1 MRKVLFMVIF
11 LSLLLILSLGS
22 DVNFIINPYPPF
34 TYLEN
39 GEKKGFSMD
48 VLNAIT
54 NETGV
59 DVSVNFM
66 EWTEAF
72 NKLKN
77 DANTAMP
84 SILMNNERKDMFKW
98 VGPISIVKTSFYSKK
113 DSGIS
118 ITNLEDARKVSKIC
132 VVKDYY
138 SEQLL
143 SENNFENLLVFE
155 TQVDAFNAFINNN
168 DYVLPANNFSFA
180 YLLKENS
187 LSISNFEE
195 LFNFSMDFMY
205 IAFSKDTSDEKVNE
219 WQSGLD
225 KIKSNGKLQE
235 IYEKWLPWESA
246 PGKYVYLS
254 EEYPPLTFSD
264 KNGNPSG
271 FVTDI
276 VKEINK
282 RIKNE
287 EKIIITNWDLAY
299 NAALINPNV
308 VLFSMAKTE
317 ERKDKFN
324 WIGPVIKNNAYFYK
338 NSASNLALPSI
349 DYAKKLN
356 KIATTSGWWTEQR
369 LKEMGFDNLISY
381 QIPEECVN
389 QLIDRNVD
397 LSIFTDLTVEDIVTK
412 SGHEMREIEEILL
425 FDSVDV
431 FIGIS
436 NGTSKKF
443 IDKFIASYDSIIM
456 DGTYSEIHLRYFSE

>member
-1 MRKVLFMVIF
+1 MRKVLFIFIF
-11 LSLLLILSLGS
+11 LSILLVLSLGS
-22 DVNFIINPYPPF
+22 EISFLINPYPPF

-39 GEKKGFSMD
+39 GEKMGFSID
-48 VLNAIT
+48 VLNAIE
-54 NETGV
+54 NEINT
-59 DVSVNFM
+59 DVSVDFM
-66 EWTEAF
+66 EWKDAF

-77 DANTAMP
+77 DENTAMP

-113 DSGIS
+113 DSN
-118 ITNLEDARKVSKIC
+118 ITINNLEDARKVTKIC

-143 SENNFENLLVFE
+143 KENNYENILVFDSQIE
-155 TQVDAFNAFINNN
+155 AFNAFINND
-168 DYVLPANNFSFA
+168 DYVLPSNNFSFA

-187 LSISNFEE
+187 LNISDFDE
-195 LFNFSMDFMY
+195 LFNFSLDFMY
-205 IAFSKDTSDEKVNE
+205 IAFSKNTSDEIINE

-225 KIKSNGKLQE
+225 KIKSSGKLQE

-254 EEYPPLTFSD
+254 EEYPPLTYSD
-264 KNGNPSG
+264 NNGNPSG

-276 VKEINK
+276 VKEINRRMK
-282 RIKNE
+282 RE
-287 EKIIITNWDLAY
+287 EKIIITSWDLAY
-299 NAALINPNV
+299 NSALINPNV
-308 VLFSMAKTE
+308 VLFSMAKIE

-324 WIGPVIKNNAYFYK
+324 WVGPVIKNNAYFYK

-369 LKEMGFDNLISY
+369 LKKMGFNNLVSY
-381 QIPEECVN
+381 QTPEECVN
-389 QLIDRNVD
+389 ELIDRNVD
-397 LSIFTDLTVEDIVTK
+397 LSIFTDLTVEDIVKK

-425 FDSVDV
+425 FDSVEV
-431 FIGIS
+431 YIGIS
-436 NGTSKKF
+436 MGTSKEF
-443 IDKFIASYDSIIM
+443 IDKFITKYDSVVM